1 MTRREMLME
10 RYEDALFALLMNEVA
25 EAEGRK
31 ALEENQRLC
40 DSGEMVIPEAVHRQC
55 LRTIARKTAQ
65 KDVRRFGRALSK
77 AASKVAIIALVGML
91 TFTTV
96 FAASEDFRVRMLNF
110 IIETFDDRTEIR
122 LPPEQIDPAHQAHTV
137 PQFSVGWLPEGFALI
152 DVGENQSTVW
162 ANYKNDETGASI
174 SIFGNDLTAGSVSV
188 DTEDTQALSVQLHGG
203 NALLIEKNNI
213 IQVRWQYS
221 EKSAWLFSA
230 IGQNMNRD
238 TLLKVAESTT
248 IIL

>member
-10 RYEDALFALLMNEVA
+10 QYEDALFALLMNEVA

-40 DSGEMVIPEAVHRQC
+40 DSGEMVIPEAVHRRC

-96 FAASEDFRVRMLNF
+96 FAASENFRVRMLNF

-122 LPPEQIDPAHQAHTV
+122 LPPEQIDLPHQAHTV

-230 IGQNMNRD
+230 IGQNMDRD

-248 IIL
+248 IK

>member
-40 DSGEMVIPEAVHRQC
+40 DSGEMVIPEAVHRRC

-96 FAASEDFRVRMLNF
+96 FAASDDFRVRTLNF
-110 IIETFDDRTEIR
+110 IIATFDDRAEIR

-152 DVGENQSTVW
+152 DAGENQSTVW

-174 SIFGNDLTAGSVSV
+174 SIFGNDLTAGGVSV

-248 IIL
+248 IK

>member
-40 DSGEMVIPEAVHRQC
+40 DSGEMVIPEAVHRRC

-122 LPPEQIDPAHQAHTV
+122 LQPEQIDPAHQAHTV

-248 IIL
+248 IK

>member
-1 MTRREMLME
+1 MTRRERLIE
-10 RYEDALFALLMNEVA
+10 NYEDALFSLLMDEVA
-25 EAEGRK
+25 ESEGKK
-31 ALEENQRLC
+31 AMEETQRLR
-40 DSGEMVIPEAVHRQC
+40 DNGEIEVPVSVRQRCRRVIAKRAVENDLRQ
-55 LRTIARKTAQ
+55 
-65 KDVRRFGRALSK
+65 FGHGVTRILA
-77 AASKVAIIALVGML
+77 KVAVVALVGML
-91 TFTTV
+91 LFTTA
-96 FAASEDFRVRMLNF
+96 FAASEDFRVRTLNF
-110 IIETFDDRTEIR
+110 IIATFDDWTEIR

-152 DVGENQSTVW
+152 DAGENQSTVW

-188 DTEDTQALSVQLHGG
+188 DTEDTHALSVQLHGG

-230 IGQNMNRD
+230 IGKNMNRD

-248 IIL
+248 IK